1 MKNYKMK
8 IINKI
13 SAALI
18 ASLSLLAIAPAANAG
33 LIGLYTY
40 DNAANLGLDKSGMGN
55 NLVNSGSVAA
65 AGGVYGGGLNLNGGS
80 ALLAASGT
88 LNGLPVGDSSY
99 SITSWINPTTSG
111 VGGIV
116 GWGNYNNT
124 NQVVAFRMNGDTQ
137 LHNYWWDNDLT
148 GNASVNLTT
157 GNGTV
162 GWHFVAATYDAAT
175 HVNSIFID
183 GVQVATRLGYGLNAK
198 GMNFAV
204 GKTVGTEYF
213 NGQMDNTA
221 IFNQS
226 LTAAQLLA
234 VSKNDFSAFG
244 VANVPEP
251 TSLLL
256 LAVGAAAL
264 TGARRR
270 AKRAA

>member
-1 MKNYKMK
+1 MK

-157 GNGTV
+157 GNGSA